1 MSTAG
6 EKLENISNQLKNGV
20 APPREYVR
28 SFLRWFG
35 AERRGYRIVQY
46 IRRVLKEYGIVTTP
60 DFEYAYI
67 DASIGFQRASEV
79 TDSARSRISTRIG
92 RLESANKAPVSVKPD
107 STVQQ
112 AITLMMTND
121 FSQLPVMTSIHD
133 VKGIV
138 SWKSIGSR
146 LALKRACSFVRE
158 YMEPAH
164 IVSIEDS
171 LFSAIQCNSRARL
184 CTSAGD

>member
-79 TDSARSRISTRIG
+79 TDSAAP
-92 RLESANKAPVSVKPD
+92 ESA
-107 STVQQ
+107 
-112 AITLMMTND
+112 L
-121 FSQLPVMTSIHD
+121 
-133 VKGIV
+133 
-138 SWKSIGSR
+138 GSGGLNR
-146 LALKRACSFVRE
+146 QTKH
-158 YMEPAH
+158 P
-164 IVSIEDS
+164 
-171 LFSAIQCNSRARL
+171 SR
-184 CTSAGD
+184 